1 MKIYF
6 KTGNGSFCGM
16 NVLPEN
22 TTKQVTHKMEDKG
35 GIIKPCSVISLS
47 DSLCNCGKTV
57 NQLLLGD
64 VLAEIETEYKPS
76 EENDEL
82 LDNN

>member
-1 MKIYF
+1 
-6 KTGNGSFCGM
+6 
-16 NVLPEN
+16 
-22 TTKQVTHKMEDKG
+22 MEDKG
-35 GIIKPCSVISLS
+35 GIIKPCSVIFLCNLSVISLS

-57 NQLLLGD
+57 NQLLLED
-64 VLAEIETEYKPS
+64 VLAEIETEYKP